1 MVAMLVQVN
10 YYGRFSDEIDRHND
24 TRNMKKLF
32 TWLEKNTKKDEVALT
47 MDGEISILLPSYTHL
62 NLYVPINRRSV
73 TGMNERLNR
82 LYEGMRYLGVTSEMF
97 KYILSNSRFSG
108 YSIPQ
113 NNNFVQSNLNLINLV
128 LFHRQYKKVKIDEER
143 INKLINEYEN
153 KLNLEK
159 KFTYKIDYLITSKFD
174 SALSKL
180 FSNYLTTNFSE
191 LLYSNSEFSVFKIN
205 DLKGI

>member
-47 MDGEISILLPSYTHL
+47 MDGEISILLPTYTHL
-62 NLYVPINRRSV
+62 NLYIPLNRRSV

-82 LYEGMRYLGVTSEMF
+82 LYEGMRYLGITSEMF
-97 KYILSNSRFSG
+97 EYILSNSRFSG